1 MEKESAGALNFS
13 EKQYIILLSES
24 STDMDTIEFMSKEY

>member
-1 MEKESAGALNFS
+1 MEKESADALNFS

-24 STDMDTIEFMSKEY
+24 YRHAIEFMFKEY